1 LSEQELKELL
11 AAMERVRAVHM
22 ATPEKARQF
31 LMEGGLITENGELAE
46 PYRPAA

>member
-1 LSEQELKELL
+1 VSEQELKELL

-31 LMEGGLITENGELAE
+31 LKEGGLITENGELTVGRAWE
-46 PYRPAA
+46 